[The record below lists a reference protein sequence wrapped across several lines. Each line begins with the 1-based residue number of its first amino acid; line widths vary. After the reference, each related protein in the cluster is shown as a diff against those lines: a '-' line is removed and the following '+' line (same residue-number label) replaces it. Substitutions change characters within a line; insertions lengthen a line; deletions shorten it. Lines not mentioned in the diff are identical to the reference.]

1 MESWLTLN
9 YFFSL
14 SNSVN
19 IFILWNEW
27 DILVDFK
34 LQGKIEEKSSK
45 NSKFLLKMVKVM
57 KLIFFY
63 TKF

>member
-34 LQGKIEEKSSK
+34 PQGKIEEKSSK